1 MKIVIIG
8 AGPAGVSAAET
19 IRRFDNDSEIVMI
32 SDEPYPPYSPPAMME
47 YFRTGKEVHLWRGRD
62 FPERHKVDYR
72 QGCKVVSVHPD
83 DKEIQL
89 EDDDTIPY
97 DKLLIAS
104 GGRLYAARL
113 EEFKPGVYNFKSL
126 SAAEK
131 LIDLV
136 RTKEANS
143 ALIIGAGFIGV
154 EIGLLL
160 NEMGVEV
167 TQFVRSRVMRRML
180 DPETS
185 KMVLEM
191 IKERGINTKRG
202 DDADAVSFVGDPK
215 ATGVKV
221 KSGDVVS
228 ADLLVAATG
237 VKPNIE
243 LLKDSGIE
251 TDWGVIVD
259 DHLQTNYSDVYAAGD
274 VAEDFD
280 RFTGEQIV
288 HAIFPNAIKQGQIAA
303 YNILNKDVTYE
314 GSESMNSL
322 KHLDVPVIAVGRM
335 EGEELRSREGDNLRK
350 IYVKD
355 DQIVGYRLT
364 GDIRNTG
371 IYRVLMNKEVDVSP
385 FKDKLLNPNFGMGYI
400 EEMARIPRV
409 SGY

>member
-1 MKIVIIG
+1 MKIIIIG
-8 AGPAGVSAAET
+8 AGPAGVTAAET
-19 IRRFDNDSEIVMI
+19 IRKFDRESEIIMI

-47 YFRTGKEVHLWRGRD
+47 YFITGREVHLWKGRD
-62 FPERHKVDYR
+62 FPEKHDIDYR
-72 QGCKVVSVHPD
+72 QGKKVISVHPD
-83 DKEIQL
+83 DKRIQMES
-89 EDDDTIPY
+89 EDIISY

-185 KMVLEM
+185 KIVLEM
-191 IKERGINTKRG
+191 IKERGINARRG

-243 LLKDSGIE
+243 LLEDSGIE

-259 DHLQTNYSDVYAAGD
+259 EHLQTNYPDVYAAGD

-322 KHLDVPVIAVGRM
+322 KHLDVPVVAVGRID
-335 EGEELRSREGDNLRK
+335 GEELRSRDGDNLRK

-355 DQIVGYRLT
+355 GQIIGYRLT
-364 GDIRNTG
+364 GDIRNAG
-371 IYRVLMNKEVDVSP
+371 IYRVLMNKEIDISP
-385 FKDKLLNPNFGMGYI
+385 FREELLDPNFGMGYI
-400 EEMARIPRV
+400 KEMSIIPGIKRH
-409 SGY
+409 

>member
-8 AGPAGVSAAET
+8 AGPAGVTAAET
-19 IRRFDNDSEIVMI
+19 IRKFDEDSEIVMI
-32 SDEPYPPYSPPAMME
+32 TDEPYPPYSPPAMMK
-47 YFRTGKEVHLWRGRD
+47 YFETGREVHLWKGRD
-62 FPERHKVDYR
+62 FPERYGIDYL
-72 QGCKVVSVHPD
+72 QGNKVVSVQPD
-83 DKEIQL
+83 DKKIQL
-89 EDDDTIPY
+89 DNGDIISY

-136 RTKEANS
+136 KKKEARS

-154 EIGLLL
+154 EIALLL

-185 KMVLEM
+185 KIVLEM
-191 IKERGINTKRG
+191 IKERGIDTRRG
-202 DDADAVSFVGDPK
+202 DDADAVSFVGEPE
-215 ATGVKV
+215 ATGVEV

-243 LLKDSGIE
+243 LLEGSGIK

-259 DHLQTNYSDVYAAGD
+259 EHLQTNYPDIYAAGD

-280 RFTGEQIV
+280 KFTGERMV
-288 HAIFPNAIKQGQIAA
+288 HAIFPNAVKQGQIAA
-303 YNILNKDVTYE
+303 YNILNEDFTYE
-314 GSESMNSL
+314 GSESLNSL

-335 EGEELRSREGDNLRK
+335 EGEELRSRDGDNLRK
-350 IYVKD
+350 IYVED
-355 DQIVGYRLT
+355 GRIVGYRLT
-364 GDIRNTG
+364 GDIRNAG
-371 IYRVLMNKEVDVSP
+371 IYRVLMNKKTDVRP
-385 FKDKLLNPNFGMGYI
+385 FKDKLLGSNFGMGYI
-400 EEMARIPRV
+400 EEMARIP
-409 SGY
+409 GIKE

>member
-8 AGPAGVSAAET
+8 AGPAGVTAAET
-19 IRRFDNDSEIVMI
+19 IRKFDEDSEIVMI
-32 SDEPYPPYSPPAMME
+32 TDEPYPPYSPPAMMK
-47 YFRTGKEVHLWRGRD
+47 YFETGREVHLWKGRD
-62 FPERHKVDYR
+62 FPERYGIDYL
-72 QGCKVVSVHPD
+72 QGNKVVSVQPD
-83 DKEIQL
+83 DKKIQL
-89 EDDDTIPY
+89 DNGDIISY

-104 GGRLYAARL
+104 GGRLYAVRL

-136 RTKEANS
+136 KKKEARS

-154 EIGLLL
+154 EIALLL

-185 KMVLEM
+185 KIVLEM
-191 IKERGINTKRG
+191 IKERGIDTRRG
-202 DDADAVSFVGDPK
+202 DDADAVSFVGEPE
-215 ATGVKV
+215 ATGVEV

-243 LLKDSGIE
+243 LLEGSGIK

-259 DHLQTNYSDVYAAGD
+259 EHLQTNYPDIYAAGD

-280 RFTGEQIV
+280 KFTGERMV
-288 HAIFPNAIKQGQIAA
+288 HAIFPNAVKQGQIAA
-303 YNILNKDVTYE
+303 YNILNEDFTYE
-314 GSESMNSL
+314 GSESLNSL

-335 EGEELRSREGDNLRK
+335 EGEELRSRDGDNLRK
-350 IYVKD
+350 IYVED
-355 DQIVGYRLT
+355 GRIVGYRLT
-364 GDIRNTG
+364 GDIRNAG
-371 IYRVLMNKEVDVSP
+371 IYRVLMNKKTDVRP
-385 FKDKLLNPNFGMGYI
+385 FKDKLLGSNFGMGYI
-400 EEMARIPRV
+400 EEMARIP
-409 SGY
+409 GIKE